1 MDKARRAKTIG
12 IAAVTGVG
20 VLFGFAFVMFGMPS
34 HASSGPPQN
43 DMTVDKAVRN
53 EVIEGV
59 IANLNQSYVYPEKA
73 ATMGKQLKTQLQHGD
88 FDSVTSAEKLA
99 ETLTDALQRDSHDQH
114 LEVRYFE
121 KAVPIQLPGQD
132 ESPDEKAAE
141 LIHQQHFNFGFD
153 SIGRLQGDIGY
164 VELRQFGRPEHS
176 AERIAAT
183 MTLLADTKALIIDLR
198 RCGGGDP
205 QTVMLFASYLFDKP
219 THLNDIYWRDE
230 NRIEQRWTQDNV
242 PGKKYGGTRKVYLLT
257 SGDTFS
263 GCEDLAYAL
272 KNTRR
277 ATLIG
282 ETTGGGAHAGNPH
295 RLSAHFMM
303 FVPSG
308 RPISP
313 VTHTDWETVGVQAD
327 IKASSKS
334 ALVVAQI
341 GALKAMIPVETDPDW
356 KRKLQERLDELN

>member
-20 VLFGFAFVMFGMPS
+20 VLCGLALVLFGMPG
-34 HASSGPPQN
+34 HAQSGPPQN

-59 IANLNQSYVYPEKA
+59 IANLDQSYVYPEKA
-73 ATMGKQLKTQLQHGD
+73 AAMGKQLRAQMQHGD
-88 FDSVTSAEKLA
+88 FDSVTSAERLA

-121 KAVPIQLPGQD
+121 KEVPKQLPGQD
-132 ESPDEKAAE
+132 ESPDDKAAE

-164 VELRQFGRPEHS
+164 VEMRQFARPEQA

-183 MTLLADTKALIIDLR
+183 MTLLDDTKALVIDLR

-219 THLNDIYWRDE
+219 AHLNDIYWRDE
-230 NRIEQRWTQDNV
+230 NRVEERWTQDKV
-242 PGKKYGGTRKVYLLT
+242 SGKKYGETRKVYLLT

-272 KNTRR
+272 KNIKR

-313 VTHTDWETVGVQAD
+313 VTHTDWETVGVQPD
-327 IKASSKS
+327 IKASSKN

-341 GALKAMIPVETDPDW
+341 AALRAMIPAETDPDW

>member
-1 MDKARRAKTIG
+1 MDKARRAKSIG
-12 IAAVTGVG
+12 IAAATGLGVLCG
-20 VLFGFAFVMFGMPS
+20 LAYVLFGTPG
-34 HASSGPPQN
+34 HAQSGPPQN
-43 DMTVDKAVRN
+43 DMTVDRAVRN
-53 EVIEGV
+53 EVIESV
-59 IANLNQSYVYPEKA
+59 IANLDQSYVYPDKA
-73 ATMGKQLKTQLQHGD
+73 ATMERQLRAQAQHGD

-99 ETLTDALQRDSHDQH
+99 ETLTEALQQDSHDRH

-121 KAVPIQLPGQD
+121 KPIPEQLPGKD
-132 ESPDEKAAE
+132 ESPEDKAAE

-153 SIGRLQGDIGY
+153 SVGRLQGDIGY
-164 VELRQFGRPEHS
+164 LELRQFGRPEQ
-176 AERIAAT
+176 ATERIAAT

-205 QTVMLFASYLFDKP
+205 ETVMLFASYLFDKP
-219 THLNDIYWRDE
+219 AHLNDIYWRDE
-230 NRIEQRWTQDNV
+230 NRLEERWTQDKV
-242 PGKKYGGTRKVYLLT
+242 PGKKYGETRKVFLLT

-272 KNTRR
+272 KNIKR

-313 VTHTDWETVGVQAD
+313 VTHTDWETVGVQPD
-327 IKASSKS
+327 IKVSSKN
-334 ALVVAQI
+334 ALVAAQI
-341 GALKAMIPVETDPDW
+341 AALKTMIPIETDTEW
-356 KRKLQERLDELN
+356 KRKLQERLDELK